1 MNFADQE
8 EIAIRQK
15 NRVKKRRHDVLWN
28 SLTVLFVV
36 ASVAAVGYFLFLFA
50 NPASALNPYPPPTLP
65 ALIQIPTATLTPI
78 PVATATS
85 MPTVTT
91 EVTFEPTAATSEP
104 TSQITPTPFTNGDY
118 LFAIE
123 GKPVGMANTT
133 FHPSLDCNWQGVAGK
148 ITDIQGKGISNITIV
163 LTGYYNS
170 KPVEQSSISGVAAN
184 FYGDGGYEIVLEIGS
199 APIASTGQLTIQLKD
214 SSYVPLSPE
223 ITFDTYA
230 ECDKNLILINF
241 QQAH

>member
-1 MNFADQE
+1 M
-8 EIAIRQK
+8 
-15 NRVKKRRHDVLWN
+15 
-28 SLTVLFVV
+28 
-36 ASVAAVGYFLFLFA
+36 
-50 NPASALNPYPPPTLP
+50 
-65 ALIQIPTATLTPI
+65 PTA
-78 PVATATS
+78 ATA
-85 MPTVTT
+85 VTL
-91 EVTFEPTAATSEP
+91 EATAATSEP
-104 TSQITPTPFTNGDY
+104 TPQTTSTPFTNGDY

-163 LTGYYNS
+163 LTGYYNG

-199 APIASTGQLTIQLKD
+199 APVASTGQLTIQLKD

-223 ITFDTYA
+223 ITFDTYG
-230 ECDKNLILINF
+230 ECDKNLVLINF